1 MRPSSCGS
9 AGLMQAHNLI
19 VLVACQLISATSTIT
34 LVTLGGIIG
43 TSMTSNKALVT
54 LPLSLMVVA
63 VAATAIPASM
73 LMRRV
78 GRRYGFM
85 LASTVASA
93 GMFVGVVA
101 LKQSSFTLFC
111 VASMMLGI
119 NTAFTQQY
127 RYAAAESVESKFVA
141 RAISFVLLGSIGGA
155 FLGKELATR
164 GEGWIAGIPYA
175 GTLVALGVLFV
186 IQVLLLSLLKEP
198 TAHQDS
204 DAPHSDRP
212 LGRIVRQPVFL
223 TAVFGGVVAYGVM
236 TLIMTA
242 TPLSMHLTDGYS
254 IEETSSVIRAHVL
267 AMYLPSLAAGFL
279 IDRVGVTRLMIVG
292 ALGLLATSIVG
303 LQGHSLLHYWWALV
317 LLGVGWNF
325 LYVGG
330 TTLLTYTYSLAE
342 RFHAQAVNE
351 FLVFGVSATASLL
364 AGTVM
369 FYFGWATLMLVPIP
383 ILVAITVVL
392 VVVRKDPLLQ
402 RRLAKEE
409 G

>member
-1 MRPSSCGS
+1 
-9 AGLMQAHNLI
+9 MQARNLY
-19 VLVACQLISATSTIT
+19 VLVSCQLISATSTIS

-43 TSMTSNKALVT
+43 TSMTNNKALVT
-54 LPLSLMVVA
+54 LPLSLMVVS

-73 LMRRV
+73 LMRRI
-78 GRRYGFM
+78 GRRSGFM
-85 LASTVASA
+85 LASSVASA
-93 GMFVGVVA
+93 GMFLGVLA
-101 LKQSSFTLFC
+101 LKQSSFILFC
-111 VASMMLGI
+111 MATMMLGVNI
-119 NTAFTQQY
+119 AFTQQY
-127 RYAAAESVESKFVA
+127 RYAAAESVSRKYVA

-164 GEGWIAGIPYA
+164 GVDWVASIPYA
-175 GTLVALGVLFV
+175 GTMAALGVLFV
-186 IQVLLLSLLKEP
+186 VQALLLSALQEP
-198 TAHQDS
+198 TAHEGHEVGQ
-204 DAPHSDRP
+204 ADRP
-212 LGRIVRQPVFL
+212 LGEIVKQPVFL
-223 TAVFGGVVAYGVM
+223 AAVSGGIVAYGIM

-242 TPLSMHLTDGYS
+242 TPLSMHLNDGYS

-292 ALGLLATSIVG
+292 ALGLLATSFVG
-303 LQGHSLLHYWWALV
+303 LQGHSLMHYWWALV

-342 RFHAQAVNE
+342 RFHAQAINE
-351 FLVFGVSATASLL
+351 FAVFGMSATASLL

-369 FYFGWATLMLVPIP
+369 FYFGWSTLMMVPIP
-383 ILVAITVVL
+383 ILIGITIML
-392 VVVRKDPLLQ
+392 LWVRRDPLLQ
-402 RRLAKEE
+402 RRYQAKE

>member
-1 MRPSSCGS
+1 
-9 AGLMQAHNLI
+9 MQARNLY
-19 VLVACQLISATSTIT
+19 VLVSCQLISATSTIA

-43 TSMTSNKALVT
+43 TSMTDNRALVT

-73 LMRRV
+73 LMRRI

-85 LASTVASA
+85 LSSTVASI
-93 GMFVGVVA
+93 GMFVGVLA
-101 LKQSSFTLFC
+101 LKQSSFVLFC
-111 VASMMLGI
+111 VATMMLGV

-127 RYAAAESVESKFVA
+127 RYAAAESVAPEFVA

-164 GEGWIAGIPYA
+164 GYTWIAGIPYA
-175 GTLVALGVLFV
+175 GTLAALGVLFV
-186 IQVLLLSLLKEP
+186 VQVLLLSALQEPSAHEGHEVEP
-198 TAHQDS
+198 T
-204 DAPHSDRP
+204 DRP
-212 LGRIVRQPVFL
+212 LREIVLQPVFL
-223 TAVFGGVVAYGVM
+223 CAVFGGVVAYGIM

-242 TPLSMHLTDGYS
+242 TPLSMHLTDGFS

-267 AMYLPSLAAGFL
+267 AMYVPSLAAGFL
-279 IDRVGVTRLMIVG
+279 IDRIGVTRLMIVG
-292 ALGLLATSIVG
+292 AFGLLATSLIG

-330 TTLLTYTYSLAE
+330 TTLLTYTYSMAE
-342 RFHAQAVNE
+342 RFRAQAVNE

-369 FYFGWATLMLVPIP
+369 FYFGWTTLMLVPIP
-383 ILVAITVVL
+383 ILVAVTVAL
-392 VVVRKDPLLQ
+392 FWVRKDPLLQ
-402 RRLAKEE
+402 RRLAAQEDSLN